1 MHIIPTKEHHSKN
14 NFSLGYGSNNDRLQ
28 KKKWCALKKDH
39 ADTSDNMNFGFSC
52 IIIKRYF
59 NHQK

>member
-28 KKKWCALKKDH
+28 KKNDVH
-39 ADTSDNMNFGFSC
+39 
-52 IIIKRYF
+52 
-59 NHQK
+59 

>member
-28 KKKWCALKKDH
+28 KKMMCIKKR
-39 ADTSDNMNFGFSC
+39 SC
-52 IIIKRYF
+52 RLLWQYEF
-59 NHQK
+59 WVQLYYHQKVL